1 MDQPIILCGLGR
13 VGRRVLEYLRAAG
26 MTVVVIDTE
35 CTPDD
40 SRLMGARLIQG
51 DCRKHEILAQA
62 DLDKARGV
70 LILTSDDLINISA
83 ALTIRHLHPDVRIVM
98 RMFNQNL
105 IARLGQAVHNVYA
118 LSTSNLTAPLI
129 ALTAMTGQAL
139 GSFRIEGRADGRRQ
153 VAEITVD
160 AHSPLLGRSI
170 GLMVSGVAQV
180 LAYFPK
186 KGQDQWLHEVNFDE
200 RLEAG
205 DRIVLCGDPRA
216 LAPLLAEK
224 GEAATDVLWAG
235 WLRRQGR
242 ALRRI
247 VTEIDKPVKICAGVL
262 FTVIVISSFIFHF
275 GVQKDGPADAFFRTI
290 SIMATGGDMHGDD
303 LRNTPGL
310 KVFAAAL
317 RIFGAAITA
326 AFTAIVTNYLL
337 RARLGGALEIRRI
350 PDSGHIVVCGLGS
363 VGFRVIE
370 ELLNQGARVV
380 AVEIAPNN
388 RFVSTARRLGAAVI
402 IGDATVPEVLR
413 QAHAGTARAVVAGTS
428 EEIINLEIALLV
440 RADNP
445 NQRVVL
451 RLADADLA
459 RMLRESAN
467 VRLAVSV
474 STLAAPAF
482 VAALFGDRVLSVF
495 LLQGR
500 LLAALDLMISEQDIV
515 LLGQSVRAVAVDY
528 RLLPVAVLTAE
539 GKSVEHPLQT
549 RLNKCDRLIALIA
562 LPDLQRLVRREQAPR
577 NCSVEVTAFPLPA
590 KDWLATL
597 LRTQQGGSAEQAA
610 EKLGHLPVCMG
621 KGLSRGQAEDLMT
634 RLARERISSRL
645 VNEDKEDKV
654 EKEPA

>member
-35 CTPDD
+35 CTFDD
-40 SRLMGARLIQG
+40 PRLMGARLIQG
-51 DCRKHEILAQA
+51 DCRERPILAQA
-62 DLDKARGV
+62 GLDKARGV
-70 LILTSDDLINISA
+70 LILTSNDLINIST
-83 ALTIRHLHPDVRIVM
+83 ALTIRNLHPDVRIVM
-98 RMFNQNL
+98 RMFNENL
-105 IARLGQAVHNVYA
+105 IARLGQSVYNVFA

-139 GSFRIEGRADGRRQ
+139 GTFRIEGMAEGRRQ
-153 VAEITVD
+153 VAEIKVD
-160 AHSPLLGRSI
+160 ENSPWLGRSI
-170 GLMVSGVAQV
+170 DNLVTGVAQV
-180 LAYFPK
+180 VAYFPK
-186 KGQDQWLHEVNFDE
+186 DGKDQWLHEVNLE
-200 RLEAG
+200 RKLEAG
-205 DRIVLCGDPRA
+205 DRIVVCGDPKA

-224 GEAATDVLWAG
+224 DEAATDVLWAG

-247 VTEIDKPVKICAGVL
+247 ATEVDKPVKICAGVL
-262 FTVIVISSFIFHF
+262 FTVIVVSSLIFHF

-303 LRNTPGL
+303 LRSTPGL
-310 KVFAAAL
+310 KVFAAFL

-337 RARLGGALEIRRI
+337 RARLGGALEVRRI
-350 PDSGHIVVCGLGS
+350 PDRGHIVVCGLGS
-363 VGFRVIE
+363 LGFRVIE
-370 ELLNQGARVV
+370 ELINQGVRVV

-388 RFVSTARRLGAAVI
+388 RFVATARRLGAAVI

-413 QAHAGTARAVVAGTS
+413 QAHAGSARAVVAAIS
-428 EEIINLEIALLV
+428 EEIITLEIALLV
-440 RADNP
+440 RAENP

-500 LLAALDLMISEQDIV
+500 LLAALDVIIGEQDNV
-515 LLGQSVRAVAVDY
+515 LLGQPARAVAVNY
-528 RLLPVAVLTAE
+528 RLLPAAVLTGD
-539 GKSVEHPLQT
+539 GKAVEQPLQA
-549 RLNKCDRLIALIA
+549 RLNKGDRLIALIG
-562 LPDLQRLVRREQAPR
+562 LPDLQRLVRREPVAR
-577 NCSVEVTAFPLPA
+577 DCSVEVTAFPIPA

-597 LRTQQGGSAEQAA
+597 LRTQRGGTAEHAA
-610 EKLGHLPVCMG
+610 ELLGSLPICLG
-621 KGLSRGQAEDLMT
+621 KDLSRGEAEDLMA

-645 VNEDKEDKV
+645 AGKD
-654 EKEPA
+654 